1 MSGASGNT
9 SAEQLSLFAVA
20 DTAEAEAPSESE
32 SFIQK
37 HGLGLLRPE
46 EFEVRA
52 EQVPLVE
59 LLLQHDENILVAA
72 FTNSGKTVMFIVK
85 AVQALS
91 RGQRVVFVV
100 TQDHLA
106 DQFRNDVLRFVK
118 IDSSEV
124 VAMTGHTAV
133 PKRAENY
140 RAEPRVLVVSV
151 GAILNDLR
159 AMRGPG
165 SNIGLF
171 ILDEIHHS
179 RGDEPYTEVIELLH
193 AFKAQLIG
201 GSATPGYV
209 KREMWWLFDKLK
221 AHRLFVLTAKKG
233 RLAEVVVRLG
243 QSDAIRNAAA
253 VIEREAD
260 RVLRSIATTMENRR
274 LYDGSPTARFAPLVA
289 DIVGTERSGAAR
301 ILALLSAG
309 KKRRRNAAKKPPP
322 KSSIFP
328 RPVRER
334 VRKLID
340 ERQDNEKEHLT
351 LVSLLAEYGRLC
363 DWHETII
370 LRDPWIF
377 AEDFAYRWTWHF
389 MKPWV
394 TLPEIEVKRRK
405 RKAKADESDREAQ
418 ARENNRA
425 FQRFFEKRALRNKSI
440 QAVFREI
447 VGESAYARIF
457 ETASWSKLLKAAF
470 PDIKPSDAGSRGMAR
485 AFFREARNAA
495 AVGDQIMPH
504 PKRQAIRDILA
515 LHPRHLNPDQVMIA
529 VYTRRFAQ
537 YLQRWLQHEYS
548 SFGYEGVWA
557 HGAHGGVAA
566 KERDANM
573 AAFRERRA
581 NVLITT
587 TYAFEGTHSPAV
599 GVLVRHSGNN
609 TNPALGKQMRG
620 RVGRRR
626 EVDLEHEGQVKTKA
640 GIIYDLVMRGTVDE
654 TNAEVERHRMRRM
667 ERDLGIVGTKIRT
680 GKAQLPFDESTPES
694 T

>member
-1 MSGASGNT
+1 MSERNGITN
-9 SAEQLSLFAVA
+9 AEQLSLFAVA
-20 DTAEAEAPSESE
+20 DTAEAEARSESE
-32 SFIQK
+32 GFVEK
-37 HGLGLLRPE
+37 HGLELLRPE

-52 EQVPLVE
+52 EQAPLVE

-106 DQFRNDVLRFVK
+106 DQFRDEVIRFVK
-118 IDSSEV
+118 VDPSEV
-124 VAMTGHTAV
+124 VAMTGHTPV
-133 PKRAENY
+133 IKRAENY
-140 RAEPRVLVVSV
+140 RAEPRVLVLSV
-151 GAILNDLR
+151 GALLNDLR
-159 AMRGPG
+159 TMRGPG
-165 SNIGLF
+165 ANIGLF

-221 AHRLFVLTAKKG
+221 AHRLFVLPAKKG
-233 RLAEVVVRLG
+233 RLTEVVVRLG

-301 ILALLSAG
+301 VLALFSAG
-309 KKRRRNAAKKPPP
+309 KKRRRNAVKKPPP
-322 KSSIFP
+322 KSSIFSP
-328 RPVRER
+328 EDRKRLQ
-334 VRKLID
+334 KLINERIND
-340 ERQDNEKEHLT
+340 EEQYWT
-351 LVSLLAEYGRLC
+351 LVSLAGEYGLLC
-363 DWHETII
+363 YWHENIV

-377 AEDFAYRWTWHF
+377 VEDFAYRWTWHF

-394 TLPEIEVKRRK
+394 TLTEIEAKRRK

-418 ARENNRA
+418 AREKNRA
-425 FQRFFEKRALRNKSI
+425 FQRFFEKRALRNKNI
-440 QAVFREI
+440 QAVFRDI
-447 VGESAYARIF
+447 VGNSAYLRIF
-457 ETASWSKLLKAAF
+457 ETASWSRLLKAAF
-470 PDIKPSDAGSRGMAR
+470 PDIKASDAGSRGMAR

-495 AVGDQIMPH
+495 AVGNEIMPH
-504 PKRQAIRDILA
+504 PKLQAIRDILA
-515 LHPRHLNPDQVMIA
+515 QHPRHLNPDQVMIA

-557 HGAHGGVAA
+557 HGAHGGTMANA
-566 KERDANM
+566 RDANM

-581 NVLITT
+581 NVLVTT

-599 GVLVRHSGNN
+599 GVAIRHSGNN
-609 TNPALGKQMRG
+609 TNPALGKQWRG
-620 RVGRRR
+620 RIGRRR
-626 EVDLEHEGQVKTKA
+626 EVDLEHEGQVKMKA
-640 GIIYDLVMRGTVDE
+640 GIFYDLVMRGTVDE
-654 TNAEVERHRMRRM
+654 ANAAVERHRMRRM

-680 GKAQLPFDESTPES
+680 GKAQLPFDEAPTES
-694 T
+694 V